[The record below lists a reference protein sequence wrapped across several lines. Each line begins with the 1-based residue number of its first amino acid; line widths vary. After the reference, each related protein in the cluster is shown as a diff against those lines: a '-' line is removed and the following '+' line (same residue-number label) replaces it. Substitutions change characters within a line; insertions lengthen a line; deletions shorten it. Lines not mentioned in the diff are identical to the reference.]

1 MFESDEPVRDKL
13 LHAVMLCHLAEL
25 ALLLSR
31 TYHHPEASF
40 WNILRRETGNAFDR
54 LRARTEPHRWDV
66 ERRALLE
73 TDWPA
78 KSFLRMRLTDTA
90 DDVHGHMPNPLKIS
104 PA

>member
-1 MFESDEPVRDKL
+1 MFESAEPVRDKL

-31 TYHHPEASF
+31 TYDHPEASF
-40 WNILRRETGNAFDR
+40 WDILRRQVETVFDR
-54 LRARTEPHRWDV
+54 LRARTEPQRWEA

-78 KSFLRMRLTDTA
+78 KSFLRMRLTDSS
-90 DDVHGHMPNPLKIS
+90 DDVHGHMPNLLKI
-104 PA
+104 AAL